1 MGTFA
6 IFFPLNMIH
15 RFKPPANLFF
25 GALVLAFW
33 IKFNIVLFTYK
44 PYTAT
49 KFYFPLFLL
58 ALGLQLWQHKKDPAW
73 RDPALVFGVVF
84 FVTLV
89 LPLGYL
95 HAPWDGAVYR
105 QYALS
110 LGSFFVLFVGAFF
123 LSPQEKERLLWAV
136 WVFCLFALAYVLAQ
150 YHGNLIYEPGH
161 FRGQEAFERPY
172 GILDDPAHSAGV
184 YLLGLTITADRAL
197 RTKGAWWLCPFIP
210 LFLYALW
217 ISRTLGA
224 YLGVLGMAAFLPLL
238 GLLFWKRPGV
248 RPLGLGL
255 FLFWCAWLPVLL
267 LVADLYKL
275 DFWGL
280 REWTKGT
287 EKFWSF
293 ELRIDLI
300 YNALNVFFA
309 HPFTGVG
316 LANDFTQPIQYRYA
330 SSWDIYGKGLHLHTT
345 PLAILANGGILAA
358 LPFGAFLFFTLRS
371 YAQKIVRASTQRDRA
386 RALLWLAFF
395 LGLQFLSLSLLMLYS
410 VTYWFSLILPH
421 LLAEEPRTS

>member
-1 MGTFA
+1 
-6 IFFPLNMIH
+6 MIH
-15 RFKPPANLFF
+15 RYKPPANLFF

-58 ALGLQLWQHKKDPAW
+58 ALGTQLWHNRKAQVWK
-73 RDPALVFGVVF
+73 DPALVSGIVF
-84 FVTLV
+84 FILLV

-95 HAPWDGAVYR
+95 HSPAEGAVYR

-123 LSPQEKERLLWAV
+123 LDPQEKDRLLWGV
-136 WVFCLFALAYVLAQ
+136 WAFCLIALAYVLAQ
-150 YHGNLIYEPGH
+150 FHWGLIYEPGH
-161 FRGQEAFERPY
+161 FRGQEAFNRPY

-184 YLLGLTITADRAL
+184 YLLGLTLTADRAL
-197 RTKGAWWLCPFIP
+197 KTKGAWWLWALVPP
-210 LFLYALW
+210 FLYALW

-224 YLGVLGMAAFLPLL
+224 YLGVAGMAAFLPFL
-238 GLLFWKRPGV
+238 GLLFWKRPGA

-255 FLFWCAWLPVLL
+255 FLFWCSWLPIL
-267 LVADLYKL
+267 LVIADFYKL
-275 DFWGL
+275 DLWGL
-280 REWTKGT
+280 RDWTKGT

-293 ELRIDLI
+293 ELRIDLV
-300 YNALNVFFA
+300 YNSLNIFFA

-316 LANDFTQPIQYRYA
+316 LANDFTQPIQYLYA

-358 LPFGAFLFFTLRS
+358 VPFGAFLFFTLLS
-371 YAQKIVRASTQRDRA
+371 YAQKIIWASTQKERA
-386 RALLWLAFF
+386 RAILWLSFF
-395 LGLQFLSLSLLMLYS
+395 LGLQFLSFSLLMLYS

-421 LLAEEPRTS
+421 LLWAEEPRIP